1 MLAKLTENIEIFYLN
16 LNGMYHKNFVIM
28 IKVVINFKLPSFSV
42 ASRGLEIG
50 DRLKKHEHS
59 TVLKE
64 IFHETVN
71 VHDVLNVCHR
81 IDIRNLPAILNNSEG
96 RRKMCLETLI
106 SETDET
112 VQEQIE
118 FLKKEKKYIA
128 PRSREK

>member
-1 MLAKLTENIEIFYLN
+1 
-16 LNGMYHKNFVIM
+16 M

-118 FLKKEKKYIA
+118 FLKKEKSILH
-128 PRSREK
+128 PD

>member
-1 MLAKLTENIEIFYLN
+1 
-16 LNGMYHKNFVIM
+16 M

-106 SETDET
+106 SKKKALCGLKHYLPKRAAGETDET

-118 FLKKEKKYIA
+118 FLKKEKSILH
-128 PRSREK
+128 PD